1 MKIAT
6 LITTQG
12 TIKLKLFPKI
22 APKTCFNF
30 MELVRKSAY
39 NGSLFHRVIPNFMIQ
54 GGQIEGISSV
64 FGNKGFEDELSNE
77 VNFSRPGILA
87 MANQGKGTNTNGS
100 QFFITMA
107 HAEWLQGNHTIF
119 GEVFAGYKI
128 VWKICR
134 GPRDKGNKPLE
145 DQKIIRAYME
155 NQ

>member
-6 LITTQG
+6 LETTQG
-12 TIKLKLFPKI
+12 IIRLKLFLSL

-30 MELVRKSAY
+30 MELIKRGVY

-54 GGQIEGISSV
+54 GGQIEGVTSV
-64 FGNKGFEDELSNE
+64 YGKGFEDELCKE
-77 VNFSRPGILA
+77 VNFARPGVLA

-100 QFFITMA
+100 QFFITLA
-107 HAEWLQGNHTIF
+107 HTDWLNGYHTIF
-119 GEVFAGYKI
+119 GEVFGGYKA

-134 GPRDKGNKPLE
+134 GPRDSNNKPFK

-155 NQ
+155 ER